1 MKEICCHEDCT
12 GCTACVS
19 VCPLSCIHME
29 PDRYGFLRPVIDQ
42 NTYIDCGRCVKVCPN
57 NKSNRK
63 FYPRIAYAAWSLNS
77 DDRETSTSGGIA
89 SVLSS
94 FMISQG
100 GVVYGAAYQDGVV
113 KHIRVADS
121 RELYRLKGSKYVQSY
136 IYEDVFTKIGQD
148 ILAGKNILFW
158 GTPCQTMGLKS
169 YISNNKCFAS
179 VGGVVY
185 GDIICHGVPSQNILR
200 DHLKSVVPNE
210 LRGIDNISF
219 RNSDGYFLTVTVN
232 NNILYYKSFP
242 WDKYLNGFQYGLFH
256 RACCYQCRYASSE
269 RISDITI
276 GDFWGLGKTT
286 YPKKKVSVI
295 LCNTQQGINLIEAV
309 RDKLFLEERP
319 VEEAIRGNSQL
330 QQPSKKHEFYWLF
343 HRLYPRYGY
352 VVAVNISL
360 IKFYVK
366 HFIYEILYK
375 NKCFQKW
382 YNRRRQ

>member
-42 NTYIDCGRCVKVCPN
+42 NTCIDCGRCVKVCPN

-179 VGGVVY
+179 VGGW
-185 GDIICHGVPSQNILR
+185 
-200 DHLKSVVPNE
+200 
-210 LRGIDNISF
+210 F
-219 RNSDGYFLTVTVN
+219 M
-232 NNILYYKSFP
+232 
-242 WDKYLNGFQYGLFH
+242 
-256 RACCYQCRYASSE
+256 
-269 RISDITI
+269 
-276 GDFWGLGKTT
+276 
-286 YPKKKVSVI
+286 VI
-295 LCNTQQGINLIEAV
+295 
-309 RDKLFLEERP
+309 
-319 VEEAIRGNSQL
+319 
-330 QQPSKKHEFYWLF
+330 
-343 HRLYPRYGY
+343 
-352 VVAVNISL
+352 
-360 IKFYVK
+360 
-366 HFIYEILYK
+366 
-375 NKCFQKW
+375 
-382 YNRRRQ
+382 